1 MGGVYGKDDFLLTA
15 NISSSIGDYEVQLN
29 KSGFIKDHPEEIK
42 RLVYRICY
50 AAKFDQDLK
59 NFQLKRRKW
68 KTFKKLFEAVTV
80 FEIEEQMKDMYFKQY
95 KHSPQLARKL
105 WLDHYEKIHH
115 PYNLLKNRCFGLLD
129 KLDII
134 YFKKFKKQPPN
145 WKY

>member
-1 MGGVYGKDDFLLTA
+1 MVKENLYGLLNVSVANHSNELSKATDFIENLKQKIEKLKTEKSIDGNIHTIVY
-15 NISSSIGDYEVQLN
+15 
-29 KSGFIKDHPEEIK
+29 EEIIRALDYVG
-42 RLVYRICY
+42 RLSMP
-50 AAKFDQDLK
+50 
-59 NFQLKRRKW
+59 
-68 KTFKKLFEAVTV
+68 T

>member
-1 MGGVYGKDDFLLTA
+1 MQELKEEEFITYDFNLPNHSNELSKATDFIENLKQKIEKLKTEKSIDGNIHTIVY
-15 NISSSIGDYEVQLN
+15 
-29 KSGFIKDHPEEIK
+29 EEIIRALDYVG
-42 RLVYRICY
+42 RLSMPI
-50 AAKFDQDLK
+50 
-59 NFQLKRRKW
+59 
-68 KTFKKLFEAVTV
+68 